1 MCFGGMKLNI
11 QCLDEI
17 YTSRYPRFFRIQ
29 YDRSS
34 SVRDRRALD
43 RFLETVRGYC
53 LASLGWSHPLLL
65 LDPLPRCLSTKRLRM
80 EIVSSARTFDTSHQL
95 TFPSYK
101 RTYLPAPY
109 HIVQEIQKF
118 NLSDYRPRQ
127 EQ

>member
-34 SVRDRRALD
+34 SVRDRRAPN
-43 RFLETVRGYC
+43 RFLKTVRGYS

-65 LDPLPRCLSTKRLRM
+65 LDPLPRCLSIKRLRM
-80 EIVSSARTFDTSHQL
+80 VIVSSGRTFETS
-95 TFPSYK
+95 
-101 RTYLPAPY
+101 
-109 HIVQEIQKF
+109 
-118 NLSDYRPRQ
+118 
-127 EQ
+127 